1 MLARRRHDEIVK
13 ILRLNGMVRVSRLA
27 VALGVSE
34 MTIRR
39 DLETLSSSGVVEKF
53 HGGASLVGRP
63 TTEEPGF
70 DVKRTMQTD
79 VKESIAERAASRVRP
94 GSSVG
99 LTAGTTT
106 WMLAKYLDVRPLTVV
121 TNSISVAEVLYPQ
134 ASPAL
139 DVVLTGGVRTPSDAL
154 VGPVAVSSLSSLHID
169 VLFMGVHGMTER
181 AGFTTPNLL
190 EAETN
195 QAFIRGAAELIVV
208 ADHTKFGVTGLSTI
222 CPLSAADS
230 LIIDAELDDGAVELL
245 GSEIPDVE
253 LVRTDSAAVQKVEE
267 NE

>member
-1 MLARRRHDEIVK
+1 MLARKRHDEIVK
-13 ILRLNGMVRVSRLA
+13 ILRQEGVARVAVLA
-27 VALGVSE
+27 GALGVSE

-39 DLETLSSSGVVEKF
+39 DLEVLSGTGVVEKF
-53 HGGASLVGRP
+53 HGGASLTGRP
-63 TTEEPGF
+63 TAEEPGF
-70 DVKRTMQTD
+70 DVKRTLQTD
-79 VKESIAERAASRVRP
+79 VKKSIARRAAARVRP

-121 TNSISVAEVLYPQ
+121 TNSISVADVLYPQ

-169 VLFMGVHGMTER
+169 ILFMGVHGMTER

-195 QAFIRGAAELIVV
+195 QAFIRGAAELAVV
-208 ADHTKFGVTGLSTI
+208 ADHTKYGVTGLSTI
-222 CPLSAADS
+222 CPLSAANS
-230 LIIDAELDDGAVELL
+230 LFVDAGLDAAAVDLL
-245 GSEIPDVE
+245 RSEIADVE
-253 LVRTDSAAVQKVEE
+253 LV
-267 NE
+267 

>member
-1 MLARRRHDEIVK
+1 VK
-13 ILRLNGMVRVSRLA
+13 LLRQDGMVRVSHLA
-27 VALGVSE
+27 SALGVSE

-39 DLETLSSSGVVEKF
+39 DLEALAAAGVVEKF

-70 DVKRTMQTD
+70 DVKRTLQTD
-79 VKESIAERAASRVRP
+79 FKRSIAKHAASRVRP

-106 WMLAKYLDVRPLTVV
+106 WMLAQFLDVRPLTVV
-121 TNSISVAEVLYPQ
+121 TNSISVAEVLYPL
-134 ASPAL
+134 ASPTL

-169 VLFMGVHGMTER
+169 VLFMGVHGMTPR

-195 QAFIRGAAELIVV
+195 QAFIRGAAELVVV
-208 ADHTKFGVTGLSTI
+208 ADHTKLGVTGLSTI
-222 CPLSAADS
+222 CSLSAADS
-230 LIIDAELDDGAVELL
+230 LIINSQLDQNSIDLL
-245 GSEIPDVE
+245 RSEIPDVE
-253 LVRTDSAAVQKVEE
+253 LV
-267 NE
+267 

>member
-13 ILRLNGMVRVSRLA
+13 ILRIDGMVRVSRLA
-27 VALGVSE
+27 SRLGVSE

-39 DLETLSSSGVVEKF
+39 DLEALAFAGVVEKF
-53 HGGASLVGRP
+53 HGGASLVERP

-79 VKESIAERAASRVRP
+79 VKESIARRAAERVRP

-121 TNSISVAEVLYPQ
+121 TNSISVAEVLYPL
-134 ASPAL
+134 ASPTL

-169 VLFMGVHGMTER
+169 VLFMGVHGMTGR

-195 QAFIRGAAELIVV
+195 QAFIRGAAELVVV

-222 CPLSAADS
+222 CPLGKADS
-230 LIIDAELDDGAVELL
+230 LISDSELEEATVELL
-245 GSEIPDVE
+245 RSEIPRVE
-253 LVRTDSAAVQKVEE
+253 LV
-267 NE
+267 